1 MGGAF
6 STRNFQRRTDIEG
19 QGKDVLLH
27 AKAMHMTN
35 YHLDRLFYEF
45 NKLAGESGTSTI
57 TTNSNTITI
66 TINTTIIIFINII
79 NNTTTSPS

>member
-45 NKLAGESGTSTI
+45 NKLAGESGTTTTI
-57 TTNSNTITI
+57 TTNSTTI

-79 NNTTTSPS
+79 NTITTSPS

>member
-57 TTNSNTITI
+57 TTI
-66 TINTTIIIFINII
+66 TINTTIIIFIIYI

>member
-6 STRNFQRRTDIEG
+6 STRTFQRRTDIEG

-35 YHLDRLFYEF
+35 YHLDRLFHEF
-45 NKLAGESGTSTI
+45 NKLAGASGT
-57 TTNSNTITI
+57 TTT
-66 TINTTIIIFINII
+66 TTIIIFIN
-79 NNTTTSPS
+79 TTSPSYISLQFIITII